1 MTFGTPLA
9 KIDNFIRLPNLVSC
23 VFPQAFMRP
32 FKREESEVMEALLGM
47 FPSNVTSH
55 GDELFAVDP
64 RDGGTGSIR
73 LQTTPTGPGRWETS
87 LSQLSDFPPT

>member
-9 KIDNFIRLPNLVSC
+9 TIDNFIRLPNLVSC

-64 RDGGTGSIR
+64 RDGGTGASVSR
-73 LQTTPTGPGRWETS
+73 QLLQAQEDR
-87 LSQLSDFPPT
+87 